1 MGLQVSYGTAGELWG
16 WVLWIMAVKE
26 PRSPPLMAMPSVH
39 GGEYR
44 KCIHVPECRTGAPE
58 GERSV
63 GWDLHRWTW
72 HGLGQKA
79 IRSFP
84 QCVAQ
89 GGLLV
94 LSA

>member
-1 MGLQVSYGTAGELWG
+1 MV
-16 WVLWIMAVKE
+16 
-26 PRSPPLMAMPSVH
+26 MPSDQ
-39 GGEYR
+39 GGEYK
-44 KCIHVPECRTGAPE
+44 KCIHVPECRTGAQE

-63 GWDLHRWTW
+63 GWNLHRWTW
-72 HGLGQKA
+72 GGLGQKTVK
-79 IRSFP
+79 SFP